1 MNQERHCLSVIDN
14 LNERFMKALRKEI
27 FLTKEII
34 ERLEYVDGDG
44 VEFEIYRDT
53 KTNKHYN
60 VEIEVVRY
68 FECVEE
74 IDEGKANILIE
85 HRC

>member
-1 MNQERHCLSVIDN
+1 MN
-14 LNERFMKALRKEI
+14 AL
-27 FLTKEII
+27 TNEII

-44 VEFEIYRDT
+44 VEFEIYEDPT
-53 KTNKHYN
+53 TGKQYK
-60 VEIEVVRY
+60 VDIEIVRH

-74 IDEGKANILIE
+74 IDEGKASILID